1 MIKNNLLVFAASTL
15 ALVGFNAHAAC
26 SNDGSPATIRAQA
39 IAEAAA
45 FSSSARLAYADYFQA
60 NGTAPGSNAIAG
72 YQNPTDVASVS
83 CWTRSVTIN
92 TDGVR
97 VQVAATPGYP
107 EGAIELRAQLSNFSV
122 SSWLCSSPDIV
133 EITGLAGCSYTGAVP
148 RKGLTWG
155 KAEADVLSRVVVSSC
170 HGQPS
175 ANTADGSCNPYKG
188 DEVCTSALPVLCV
201 APSFLPKGNI
211 PLQMAATIATKG
223 TSLTSLERGNEICQ
237 TAFGKQWRMGSFHD
251 AGGWASKGLGNVD
264 GRVRHWVYINDQKA
278 NCWN

>member
-60 NGTAPGSNAIAG
+60 NGTVPGSNAIAG

-155 KAEADVLSRVVVSSC
+155 KQRRMFYLVLWCHRV
-170 HGQPS
+170 
-175 ANTADGSCNPYKG
+175 TASQAQIRLTAAVTPIRVMRFALQHYLYCAWHRAFYPKAISHYKW
-188 DEVCTSALPVLCV
+188 
-201 APSFLPKGNI
+201 
-211 PLQMAATIATKG
+211 PLLLRRKEHR
-223 TSLTSLERGNEICQ
+223 SHR
-237 TAFGKQWRMGSFHD
+237 
-251 AGGWASKGLGNVD
+251 
-264 GRVRHWVYINDQKA
+264 
-278 NCWN
+278 